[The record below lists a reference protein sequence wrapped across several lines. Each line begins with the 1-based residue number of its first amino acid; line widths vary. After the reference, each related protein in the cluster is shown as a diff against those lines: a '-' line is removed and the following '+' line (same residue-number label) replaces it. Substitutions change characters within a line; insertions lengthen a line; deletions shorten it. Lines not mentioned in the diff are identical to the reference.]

1 MTDYTVNCR
10 SQNQIKTITLSMNPV
25 IHTSA
30 TPEALSDSFALQLI
44 NWVNSS
50 DGDTFHLALSGG
62 KTPSMLFALFAEKYS
77 CVVPW
82 QKIQFWWGDERMV
95 DPKDPESNF
104 GAVSKLLF
112 TRIRISQNQI
122 HRIKGEAAPEM
133 EAIRYGLEI
142 ESSVPILNGWPAFD
156 LIMLGLGE
164 DGHTASIFPDQMQLL
179 ISDQITG
186 VAYRQN
192 PVQKRITLTGKVL
205 NNAKRV
211 AFLICGESKSK
222 VFNEITHNS
231 ENYLK
236 YPAAHVHPAGELHW
250 FTDECCIRGNTS
262 EPN

>member
-1 MTDYTVNCR
+1 
-10 SQNQIKTITLSMNPV
+10 MNPV

-62 KTPSMLFALFAEKYS
+62 KTPSMLFALLAEKYS

-164 DGHTASIFPDQMQLL
+164 DGHTASIFPDQMQLFE
-179 ISDQITG
+179 SDQITG
-186 VAYRQN
+186 IALRPNTDQ
-192 PVQKRITLTGKVL
+192 QRITLTGQVL

-211 AFLICGESKSK
+211 AFLISGESKSK
-222 VFNEITHNS
+222 VFNEIIHDS

-236 YPAAHVHPAGELHW
+236 YPASHVHPFGELHW
-250 FTDECCIRGNTS
+250 FTDEYSIKQNS
-262 EPN
+262 